1 MPYRS
6 ALLFAS
12 LALPLA
18 MPASAQATQSEIV
31 VKAPK
36 NLDSQQ
42 AKEWAQL
49 NRDAAKIAER
59 LKKLRSEA
67 RDDVEDVR
75 EAEKALA
82 SAEDKLEDEQKDQ
95 EKTARQLAKAQRD
108 LTEIAGRRTELRRG
122 M

>member
-6 ALLFAS
+6 ALLFAP
-12 LALPLA
+12 LVLPMA
-18 MPASAQATQSEIV
+18 IPASAQASQSEIV

-36 NLDSQQ
+36 NLNSQQ
-42 AKEWAQL
+42 AKEWGQL
-49 NRDAAKIAER
+49 NREAGKIAER
-59 LKKLRSEA
+59 LEKLRTEA

-95 EKTARQLAKAQRD
+95 EKTARRLAKAQRD
-108 LTEIAGRRTELRRG
+108 LTKIADRRRELRRG